1 MRKCLMLMTS
11 LIFLFISVFAQTK
24 TTNGRVTDQQ
34 GQPVPFATIS
44 VKGSK
49 AATSAD
55 AEGNFSIK
63 VKEGDV
69 LVVTGA
75 GFEAKTMTV
84 GTGPITVAVSRKES
98 NMAEVVITGALG
110 VQRQAK
116 ELGYSTA
123 KIAGKDLNQAKPI
136 SPINGLTGK
145 VSGLQINTVN
155 NGVFAPTRVT
165 LRGNRSLT
173 GNNQPLYVVD
183 GSIFYNDIST
193 LNADDI
199 IDITV
204 LKGSSASA
212 VYGSDASNGVIIVS
226 TKKGNRGKPQIS
238 VSSTIQ
244 KEHVSYMP
252 AYQNRFGSNGGEQ
265 WINDFND
272 LSGYVPYENQAYGPE
287 YRPGARVPLG
297 RPVFDGTVQL
307 VPYQAIKNQK
317 ESFFESPITTQNN
330 FSLSAG
336 DDNSRFFVS
345 AQDVHTNGVVPGD
358 KGRRDAFRVGGS
370 RTAGIFTADFT
381 LAYTYKKTDL
391 TSATAT
397 VYDNLIQTPAQV
409 PITKY
414 KNWATDKY
422 STLDGFYNDYYTNP
436 YWTAAN
442 DRSVTTDNNLEGNI
456 HLQLKPTSFLTFSY
470 RLSLNNLQRNNEIS
484 NAGATYSTFASK
496 NSGRVEY
503 SNAAGTD
510 TVGTTESPKYNA
522 SLGNTQPTY
531 NNTSYSNFLVTSDFL
546 ATFNKNL
553 TRDISLV
560 ATVGTTYIDNQ
571 IKGQQVNAGAL
582 FFPVY
587 NVSSLTGIPAVGSLK
602 EEARKLGYFGEAT
615 VGFKGFAFLHGS
627 YRTDIDSR
635 LSKENRYI
643 PYYDGDASLVVSDL
657 IPSIG
662 QSSGFNF
669 LKVRFAH
676 SLTGNVSA
684 LGQGSSYLAD
694 GAYATVAT
702 LVSANGAPSN
712 LGFPFNGVGG
722 YLLNNTIA
730 NPNIKPEKVTEN
742 EVGIEMGYANL
753 ISLNVNAFRQILRD
767 GIVYAQLPT
776 SSGFGKALVNAAKT
790 KNEGIEADL
799 QATIVHSRNWNWKV
813 GVNYT
818 HMHSTVLAINGGQ
831 QSLALTQT
839 VNGFQNAGQNN
850 GTNANSFAIVGQPY
864 PVIQTYDWVRDAN
877 GHVIVDANS
886 GLPTK
891 ASTLTNFGSAVPT
904 NILGI
909 TTNLTWKRFTFAA
922 TADYRGG
929 YKIFNVIGNAM
940 DFSGAGWTTAQ
951 TGRQRFI
958 FPNSVIVVN
967 GKSVPNTNV
976 EVSDANF
983 NFWPSVYNAVGANY
997 IVSAAAWKLREVLIS
1012 YDLPTQWLS
1021 PTRIINKATLS
1032 ISGRNLLM
1040 IRPTTN
1046 KWTDPEFNEGTGND
1060 VGRTGEAQTP
1070 PTRVFS
1076 ATLALQF

>member
-1 MRKCLMLMTS
+1 MLLTS
-11 LIFLFISVFAQTK
+11 LILLFISVHAQTK
-24 TTNGRVTDQQ
+24 TTTGRVTDQQ
-34 GQPVPFATIS
+34 GQPVPFATIQ

-55 AEGNFSIK
+55 AEGNFSLK

-69 LVVTGA
+69 LVISGA
-75 GFEAKTMTV
+75 GFESKSVTV
-84 GTGPITVAVSRKES
+84 GNGAVSVQVNRKES

-123 KIAGKDLNQAKPI
+123 KISAKDLNQAKPI
-136 SPINGLTGK
+136 SAINGLTGK

-183 GSIFYNDIST
+183 GAIFYNDIST

-199 IDITV
+199 VDITV

-212 VYGSDASNGVIIVS
+212 VYGSDASNGVIIVT
-226 TKKGNRGKPQIS
+226 TKKGNRGKPQITAATT
-238 VSSTIQ
+238 VQ

-265 WINDFND
+265 WVNDFND
-272 LSGYVPYENQAYGPE
+272 LSTMVPYENQAYGPE
-287 YRPGARVPLG
+287 FRPGAVVPIG
-297 RPVFDGTVQL
+297 RPIFDKTYQL
-307 VPYQAIKNQK
+307 VPYMPVKNQK
-317 ESFFESPITTQNN
+317 EDFFESPITTQNN

-336 DDNSRFFVS
+336 DDNGRFFVS
-345 AQDVHTNGVVPGD
+345 AQDIHTNGVIPGD

-370 RTAGIFTADFT
+370 RTAGVFSADFT

-391 TSATAT
+391 TSNPAA
-397 VYDNLIQTPAQV
+397 VYDNLIQTPAEIPV
-409 PITKY
+409 TRY

-422 STLDGFYNDYYTNP
+422 SDVNGFYNDYYMNP

-442 DRSVTTDNNLEGNI
+442 DRSITTDNNLEGNV
-456 HLQLKPTSFLTFSY
+456 HLQLKPTSYLTFSY
-470 RLSLNNLQRNNEIS
+470 RLSLNNLNRANDIQ
-484 NAGATYSTFASK
+484 NAGVTYTTFASK
-496 NSGRVEY
+496 NSDSVYY
-503 SNAAGTD
+503 SNPAGNGIIRVD
-510 TVGTTESPKYNA
+510 ESPKFNA
-522 SLGNTQPTY
+522 SQGNSLPTY
-531 NNTSYSNFLVTSDFL
+531 VTTNFNNFLVTSDFL

-553 TRDISLV
+553 TRDFNLV

-571 IKGQQVNAGAL
+571 IKGSQINAGNL

-587 NVSSLTGIPAVGSLK
+587 SVSSLTGIAGVASVR

-615 VGFKGFAFLHGS
+615 VGYKGFAFVHGS

-635 LSKENRYI
+635 LSKENRFI
-643 PYYDGDASLVVSDL
+643 PYYDIDGSLVISDL
-657 IPSIG
+657 IPSMG

-669 LKVRFAH
+669 LKLRYAH

-684 LGQGSSYLAD
+684 IAQGSPYMAD
-694 GAYATVAT
+694 GAYQTSPT
-702 LVSANGAPSN
+702 LVSAAG
-712 LGFPFNGVGG
+712 LGFPYNGVGG
-722 YLLNNTIA
+722 YVLNSTIA

-742 EVGIEMGYANL
+742 EVGVEMGYANL
-753 ISLNVNAFRQILRD
+753 ISLNVNAYRQILRD

-776 SSGFGKALVNAAKT
+776 SSGFGKALVNAAST
-790 KNEGIEADL
+790 KNEGIEAEL
-799 QATIVHSRNWNWKV
+799 QATIIRRKDWGWKV

-818 HMHSTVLAINGGQ
+818 HTHSVVLAINGGQ
-831 QSLALTQT
+831 KSLTIGQT
-839 VNGFQNAGQNN
+839 VNQFINAGQNN
-850 GTNANSFAIVGQPY
+850 GANPNSFAVIGQPY
-864 PVIQTYDWVRDAN
+864 PVIESYDWVRDPN
-877 GHVIVDANS
+877 GHVIVDAVS

-891 ASTLTNFGSAVPT
+891 ASSLS
-904 NILGI
+904 ILGNANPTDI
-909 TTNLTWKRFTFAA
+909 IGFTTNVTWKRFTFAA

-929 YKIFNVIGNAM
+929 YKIFNNIGNAM

-951 TGRQRFI
+951 TGRQRFV
-958 FPNSVIVVN
+958 FPNSVILQN
-967 GKSVPNTNV
+967 GKYVPNTNV
-976 EVSDANF
+976 TVADANF
-983 NFWPSVYNAVGANY
+983 NFWPSIYNSVGANY
-997 IVSAAAWKLREVLIS
+997 VVSAAAWKLREVMIS
-1012 YDLPTQWLS
+1012 YDLPTAWIA
-1021 PTRIINKATLS
+1021 PAKVINKATLS
-1032 ISGRNLLM
+1032 ISGRNLIM

-1060 VGRTGEAQTP
+1060 VGRTGESQSP
-1070 PTRVFS
+1070 PTRIFT